1 VRCIPRNSVA
11 AQPDLR
17 GTNSRPEA
25 VAELVGDGLEIL
37 WRSAGILPTALG
49 PTSSITAAAVALV
62 VVPGTVLLA
71 RARQA
76 QEAPARS

>member
-1 VRCIPRNSVA
+1 
-11 AQPDLR
+11 
-17 GTNSRPEA
+17 

-71 RARQA
+71 HVRHRRRQLAARGDA
-76 QEAPARS
+76 GGAVART